1 MDINFN
7 IEKVYDLLTDKLVDW
22 ASATVKMLPNLV
34 VSIIVLVIFIVAANI
49 FKKVFKK
56 VAHRITDNLS
66 LRDLLAS
73 IIYIVIVTLGCFIAL
88 SILKLDGTVKSLLAG
103 AGVIGLALGFAFQ
116 EIASNFIA
124 GTMMSIRKPFS
135 IGDLIETNDFLGTVR
150 RIQLRTTQLETLQ
163 GQYVMIPNAEVF
175 KKAIINY
182 TQLGKR
188 RIDIPVGV
196 TYDTDLPFAKDVAL
210 KAVEKLQDVSN
221 VSIYYTGFN
230 NSSIDFV
237 IRYWIKFSNKQTDF
251 LEKQDEGIIAI
262 KKAFDE
268 NDITIPFPIRTLDF
282 GDNFME
288 MMSQNQN
295 S

>member
-1 MDINFN
+1 MDINFSV
-7 IEKVYDLLTDKLVDW
+7 EKVYDLLTDKLVDW

-34 VSIIVLVIFIVAANI
+34 VSILVLTLFIVAANFIKKI
-49 FKKVFKK
+49 FKRIS
-56 VAHRITDNLS
+56 HRITDNLS
-66 LRDLLAS
+66 LRDLMAS
-73 IIYIVIVTLGCFIAL
+73 ILYIIIVTLGGFIAL

-163 GQYVMIPNAEVF
+163 GQYILIPNAEVF

-210 KAVEKLQDVSN
+210 KAVEKLEDVSN
-221 VSIYYTGFN
+221 VTIYYTGFN

-237 IRYWIKFSNKQTDF
+237 IRYWIDFTNKQADY
-251 LEKQDEGIIAI
+251 LQKQDEGIIAI

>member
-1 MDINFN
+1 MDINFS

-34 VSIIVLVIFIVAANI
+34 VSILVLTLFIVAANFIKKI
-49 FKKVFKK
+49 FKRIS
-56 VAHRITDNLS
+56 HRITDNLS
-66 LRDLLAS
+66 LRDLMAS
-73 IIYIVIVTLGCFIAL
+73 ILYIIIVTLGGFIAL

-196 TYDTDLPFAKDVAL
+196 TYDTDLPFAKNVAL
-210 KAVEKLQDVSN
+210 KAVEKLEDVSN
-221 VSIYYTGFN
+221 VTIYYTGFN

-237 IRYWIKFSNKQTDF
+237 IRYWIDFTNKQADY
-251 LEKQDEGIIAI
+251 LQKQDEGIIAI

-288 MMSQNQN
+288 MMNQNQN

>member
-1 MDINFN
+1 MDINFSV
-7 IEKVYDLLTDKLVDW
+7 EKVYDLLTDKLVDW

-34 VSIIVLVIFIVAANI
+34 VSILVLTLFIVAANFIKKI
-49 FKKVFKK
+49 FKRIS
-56 VAHRITDNLS
+56 HRITDNLS
-66 LRDLLAS
+66 LRDLMAS
-73 IIYIVIVTLGCFIAL
+73 ILYIIIVTLGGFIAL

-210 KAVEKLQDVSN
+210 KAVEKLEDVSN
-221 VSIYYTGFN
+221 VTIYYTGFN

-237 IRYWIKFSNKQTDF
+237 IRYWIDFTNKQADY
-251 LEKQDEGIIAI
+251 LQKQDEGIIAI